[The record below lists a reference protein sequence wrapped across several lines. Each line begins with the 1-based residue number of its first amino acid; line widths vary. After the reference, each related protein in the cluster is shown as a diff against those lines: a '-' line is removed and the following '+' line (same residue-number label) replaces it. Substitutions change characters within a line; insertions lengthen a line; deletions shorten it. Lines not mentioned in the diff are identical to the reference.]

1 MLNKLTLEVQHTYI
15 NATIDDDTE
24 ESESLEILLNNC
36 SEVAKHSYIEKAI
49 DNYNLKILSTLINN
63 CPNTIEIKSWHIDK
77 AFENPEIFE
86 LLLKHETAQVFNS
99 HINKA
104 LEEVFNPHTDRASKG
119 KKILEVLIQNTTTKV
134 ESWHISIASENP
146 KLQDMLQ
153 IVQATK
159 YMEIVFGPLDIIDE
173 HDFDI
178 ALGGTILDH
187 MKLYAYTDLIGNV
200 DDNLDS

>member
-1 MLNKLTLEVQHTYI
+1 M
-15 NATIDDDTE
+15 
-24 ESESLEILLNNC
+24 
-36 SEVAKHSYIEKAI
+36 
-49 DNYNLKILSTLINN
+49 
-63 CPNTIEIKSWHIDK
+63 
-77 AFENPEIFE
+77 
-86 LLLKHETAQVFNS
+86 
-99 HINKA
+99 
-104 LEEVFNPHTDRASKG
+104 EEVFNPHTDRASKG

-134 ESWHISIASENP
+134 ESWHIDKAFENLEILSLLLKHPTAEVKSWHISIASENP

>member
-15 NATIDDDTE
+15 NTTIDDDTK

-36 SEVAKHSYIEKAI
+36 SEVAKHSYIEKVI

-63 CPNTIEIKSWHIDK
+63 CPNNIEIKSWHIDK
-77 AFENPEIFE
+77 AF
-86 LLLKHETAQVFNS
+86 
-99 HINKA
+99 
-104 LEEVFNPHTDRASKG
+104 
-119 KKILEVLIQNTTTKV
+119 
-134 ESWHISIASENP
+134 ENP

-159 YMEIVFGPLDIIDE
+159 YMEMVFGPLDIIDE

-187 MKLYAYTDLIGNV
+187 MKLYDYTNLIGNV